1 MGAKKTSQDDLDII
15 KTKTRE
21 ELESMALTLL
31 TRTHSLSKELKDK
44 TEKLTKL
51 SDTRFDGLVQR
62 VLTLA
67 RFVYVKPTGCYP
79 IRLQLV
85 DGAGNWEIFYD
96 DPSNRQ
102 HAVMRAQSMEVLL
115 NELTSMARNKY
126 KGEQAR
132 LDKVKSIVEGS

>member
-1 MGAKKTSQDDLDII
+1 LRRRNAVVRRRARQPRAPGDRRDRVRQPGAHLQEPEGEELAMGAKKTSQDDLDII

-31 TRTHSLSKELKDK
+31 TRTHSLSKELKDN
-44 TEKLTKL
+44 TEKQTELI
-51 SDTRFDGLVQR
+51 DARFDGLVQR

-85 DGAGNWEIFYD
+85 DGAGNWE
-96 DPSNRQ
+96 
-102 HAVMRAQSMEVLL
+102 
-115 NELTSMARNKY
+115 
-126 KGEQAR
+126 
-132 LDKVKSIVEGS
+132 